1 MPALDLLSQ
10 SYTLSARAA
19 PAHLPRDWPLIW
31 TFITVGVILVIEL
44 VFAILWIRVHN
55 LRSKA
60 RWARLHQR
68 GVVIVSG
75 AALLWTEDLPL
86 KPYISHLN
94 LRQIVEKQE
103 RDREAMLR
111 AV

>member
-1 MPALDLLSQ
+1 MPAMDLPSQ

-31 TFITVGVILVIEL
+31 TLITVGVILVIEL

>member
-1 MPALDLLSQ
+1 MPAMDLLSQ
-10 SYTLSARAA
+10 SYTLSVRAA
-19 PAHLPRDWPLIW
+19 PAHPPHDWPLTWVLI
-31 TFITVGVILVIEL
+31 IVGLILVIEL
-44 VFAILWIRVHN
+44 VLAILWIRVQN

-60 RWARLHQR
+60 RWARLRQR

-94 LRQIVEKQE
+94 LRQMVEKQE
-103 RDREAMLR
+103 RDREVTLK